1 MKNDLLTT
9 IVIAIVGL
17 VGGFFVTSMLMGE
30 IKSVSVKNIAEGV
43 NADLADPDPEVFNYR
58 ALNPTVQ
65 VYVGDCDKRDEFGE
79 CIEDNTD
86 PYIDNAQQPAQEI
99 QEAE

>member
-1 MKNDLLTT
+1 MKNDFLTT

-17 VGGFFVTSMLMGE
+17 MGGFFVTNMLMGE
-30 IKSVSVKNIAEGV
+30 IESVSVKNIAEGV
-43 NADLADPDPEVFNYR
+43 SADLADPDPEVFNYR

-65 VYVGDCDKRDEFGE
+65 VYVGDCDERDEFGE

-86 PYIDNAQQPAQEI
+86 PYIDDDQQPVLEVQE
-99 QEAE
+99 EE